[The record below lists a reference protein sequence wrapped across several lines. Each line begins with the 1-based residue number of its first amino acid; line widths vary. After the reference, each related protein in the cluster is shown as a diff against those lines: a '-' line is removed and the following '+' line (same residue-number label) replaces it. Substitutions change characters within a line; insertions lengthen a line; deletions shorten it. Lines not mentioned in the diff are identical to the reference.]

1 MEKLPLTPGP
11 IVPAREQLGELL
23 LQMNQPSD
31 ALQQFQA
38 ALQQSPGRRNAV
50 LGAKTAAELSNNK
63 QNPSYMPLN
72 FKNFPNDEFCSS
84 RPELSA
90 DYTQFLLR

>member
-31 ALQQFQA
+31 ALQQFEA
-38 ALQQSPGRRNAV
+38 ALAVTGTAKCAASSEDGGRI
-50 LGAKTAAELSNNK
+50 K
-63 QNPSYMPLN
+63 Q
-72 FKNFPNDEFCSS
+72 E
-84 RPELSA
+84 
-90 DYTQFLLR
+90 

>member
-31 ALQQFQA
+31 ACNNL
-38 ALQQSPGRRNAV
+38 RRH
-50 LGAKTAAELSNNK
+50 
-63 QNPSYMPLN
+63 
-72 FKNFPNDEFCSS
+72 CSS
-84 RPELSA
+84 HRDGEM
-90 DYTQFLLR
+90 RC